1 MKHNFMQNKYAI
13 CILPVA
19 HVRLLPDHRDELTTQ
34 YLFGEQGSI
43 IEEQNGWLLLQHN
56 FDGYIGWCRNNQ
68 FIITEELL
76 AEKNMFAGEWI
87 NEIFINNK
95 KMMLPYGS
103 NLSLLNTSKQQFEI
117 KYDGKIIN
125 VNDAVVNEQL
135 IKDTSGIFLNTSYLW
150 GGKSIFGIDCSGY
163 VQTVFKMLNIP
174 LLRDAKLQVNQG
186 EAMGFLQEAQCGDLA
201 FFDEEGE
208 IMHVGILLNDHE
220 IIHASGNVRVDKI
233 DSQGIVN
240 TDTGKRTHQLRI
252 IKRVII

>member
-1 MKHNFMQNKYAI
+1 MKHNCMQNKYAI

-19 HVRLLPDHRDELTTQ
+19 HVRLLPDHRDELTSQ
-34 YLFGEQGSI
+34 YIFGEQGTI
-43 IEEQNGWLLLQHN
+43 VEEQNGWLLLQHQ
-56 FDGYIGWCRNNQ
+56 FDGYIGWCRSNQ
-68 FIITEELL
+68 FFITGELL
-76 AEKNMFAGEWI
+76 AEKNMFAGQWV
-87 NEIFINNK
+87 NEIFVNNK
-95 KMMLPYGS
+95 KMMIPFGS
-103 NLSLLNTSKQQFEI
+103 NLSLLNSSKEQVEI
-117 KYDGKIIN
+117 KYDGTIIN
-125 VNDAVVNEQL
+125 ANDAVINAEL
-135 IKDTSGIFLNTSYLW
+135 IKNISGIFLNTTYLW

-201 FFDEEGE
+201 FFDEDGE

-220 IIHASGNVRVDKI
+220 IIHASGNVRIDKI

-252 IKRVII
+252 IKRVIV